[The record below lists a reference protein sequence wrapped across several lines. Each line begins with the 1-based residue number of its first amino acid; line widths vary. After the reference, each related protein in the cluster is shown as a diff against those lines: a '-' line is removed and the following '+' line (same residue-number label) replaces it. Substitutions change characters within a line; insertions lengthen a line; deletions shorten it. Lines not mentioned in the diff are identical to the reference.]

1 MKCELLPSRNVPYAT
16 HQLLR
21 ERLDH
26 FYSSAQQYTA
36 FVTPS
41 DHSIC
46 WVHIAEEIQKK
57 LQGNSLSRLKVL
69 EIGAGRTGFA
79 RYLMQ
84 KGLRQHVDFH
94 VQDVT
99 QFNEVW
105 LKGEADSVFFG
116 DVLDC
121 SFIDHYDFIFST
133 YVLEHVTNPHAHL
146 DRLWSLLA
154 SQGNIFIFSPR
165 YDMPGYICPSAR
177 HLCKIKQFQFGL
189 QAIVARL
196 FSWITRQPQFLI
208 QNDLAAFYLPFYSDS
223 DAVHWVFL
231 QDIEAWAA
239 HRKASLKR
247 LKLGQPAFPS
257 KDWLIKRFCTLA
269 VQISVNSHAS

>member
-1 MKCELLPSRNVPYAT
+1 MTAKLLPCQKISLFG
-16 HQLLR
+16 HQQLR
-21 ERLDH
+21 EKLEC
-26 FYSSAQQYTA
+26 FYNSSNEYTP
-36 FVTPS
+36 FKTPS
-41 DHSIC
+41 DQRSC
-46 WVHIAEEIQKK
+46 WEHLVVEI
-57 LQGNSLSRLKVL
+57 GRRLKDKSTSKLKIL
-69 EIGAGRTGFA
+69 EVGAGKTGF
-79 RYLMQ
+79 
-84 KGLRQHVDFH
+84 GLFLNQQSLRRSIEYH
-94 VQDVT
+94 VQDIT
-99 QFNEVW
+99 RINEVW
-105 LKGEADSVFFG
+105 LRNQADSVFFG
-116 DVLDC
+116 DVLM
-121 SFIDHYDFIFST
+121 SKMISGYDIIFST
-133 YVLEHVTNPHAHL
+133 YVLEHVTNPPAHL
-146 DRLWSLLA
+146 DRLWSLLD
-154 SQGNIFIFSPR
+154 SRGDLFIFSPR
-165 YDMPGYICPSAR
+165 YDLPGYICPSAR

-196 FSWITRQPQFLI
+196 FSWITKQPQFLI